1 MSALVSSPARIASS
15 VGAPRPGL
23 LFPILL
29 LAVFVA
35 GVLASSAL
43 DGALQLAA
51 VGTFL
56 LALLVVPAI
65 HAVRSGADMSG
76 FVLVPTVISATQNL
90 YLLLVAD
97 DVAPS
102 ALQVIIILNFVDA
115 VLLVAILAV
124 CRPRA
129 STAAVPDPV
138 ADSRT
143 VLVRRSVL
151 VIAGLLVFTA
161 LGLVLFRAEPVAAV
175 ASFRNL
181 VTPMLFL
188 LIGLL
193 ASTQTR
199 VNRYLG
205 ALAVLGA
212 CTVLFGFFE
221 LSAPQ
226 FWERAGL
233 RHLWE
238 AKGLGIADVRPL
250 PANFYSSEE
259 FDGEIVRRMVSS
271 FADPVNFG
279 TFLFAA
285 FTAAMLVRSRLVM
298 LLTAVGAVMT
308 VSKGFFLSV
317 LILVALWAQVYAH
330 PVVRVLSI
338 IVVVG
343 AGAGF
348 YLFTL
353 DNSSGSTAAH
363 VGGFTAAFV
372 ELPGHP
378 LGRGVGNVGVL
389 AGLFDGGSESE
400 VQESGVGVIIAQL
413 GIPGILLYAVFFWS
427 VIAHAR
433 HLADARLRLG
443 ALALILGFLANA
455 TFNEVALSPNSAAP
469 YFVALGMI
477 LGTAKRRTLE

>member
-1 MSALVSSPARIASS
+1 MSAVLVSTRWSSSPGRARAE
-15 VGAPRPGL
+15 L
-23 LFPILL
+23 LLPIVL

-43 DGALQLAA
+43 DGPLQLVA

-56 LALLVVPAI
+56 VALLVVPAV
-65 HAVRSGADMSG
+65 HAVRVGADLSG
-76 FVLVPTVISATQNL
+76 FLFVPTVISATQNL
-90 YLLLVAD
+90 YLLVVAD
-97 DVAPS
+97 DIAPS
-102 ALQVIIILNFVDA
+102 ALQVIIILNFIDA
-115 VLLVAILAV
+115 LLLVVILAV

-129 STAAVPDPV
+129 ATPAVPDPV
-138 ADSRT
+138 ADSRA

-151 VIAGLLVFTA
+151 LTAGLVVFTA
-161 LGLVLFRAEPVAAV
+161 LGLVLFRADPVAAL

-193 ASTQTR
+193 ASAQTR
-199 VNRYLG
+199 VHRYLC

-212 CTVLFGFFE
+212 GTVLFGFFE
-221 LSAPQ
+221 LNAPE
-226 FWERAGL
+226 FWQRAGL

-238 AKGLGIADVRPL
+238 AKGIGIGDIRPL
-250 PANFYSSEE
+250 PANFYSSEQ

-285 FTAAMLVRSRLVM
+285 FIAAMLIRSRIAM
-298 LLTAVGAVMT
+298 LLAAVGAVMT
-308 VSKGFFLSV
+308 VSKGFLLSV
-317 LILVALWAQVYAH
+317 LILVALWAQMYAH
-330 PVVRVLSI
+330 PVIRVLA
-338 IVVVG
+338 VAAVVG

-363 VGGFTAAFV
+363 VGGFTAAFT

-389 AGLFDGGSESE
+389 AGLFDGGSDSE
-400 VQESGVGVIIAQL
+400 VQESGIGVIIAQL
-413 GIPGILLYAVFFWS
+413 GVPGILLYGVFFS
-427 VIAHAR
+427 TLVAHAR
-433 HLADARLRLG
+433 RLADPGLRLG
-443 ALALILGFLANA
+443 ALALVLGFLANA
-455 TFNEVALSPNSAAP
+455 AFNEVALSPNSAAP
-469 YFVALGMI
+469 YFVVIGLV
-477 LGTAKRRTLE
+477 LGTAERRCLE